1 MGLVPAGGAGEG
13 KLREGKSA
21 FVRMVAVSLGP
32 KGRLQVGMGGRC
44 ITGQRP
50 GLQPVCSCEM
60 WAERRKALEQAIS
73 GVGEHLEEKAGMGA
87 AGPRTRLSH
96 GSSRGLVSP
105 AAGMAW
111 EPQPHLQSLSWPF
124 SGPLASLCCSP
135 GAFSALGAPRPGWHN
150 SWGRQRGSPPPP
162 HTQSHP
168 VGVRGRRVLR
178 PGMPHQLH
186 VLAVMGA
193 GAGLSEGPQVKNSL
207 ALMARSPTP
216 ASTQH
221 LLGTP
226 PACAQGAPR
235 IVRTPPRMSTC
246 LSLGCLFSWSQV
258 AASFCLSIHS
268 SAHPSTHQASHAVNT
283 SSALSVLWGCVW
295 RGAGHWEGG
304 PQPCAVTSATEEES
318 KPPEGSGSGDPTWS
332 RVGAHVKGRRARMP
346 ASPTDGGRTQR
357 EAPTY
362 SFHTHLL
369 GTYWAPHVE
378 TEAGECHSVHGGPA
392 ITRWAAN
399 KHPTKGRGG
408 GCRRSRPRWGG
419 RVPGGGET
427 LEAGAAGRRTGFSP
441 PCPVAATGRRSGGG
455 LRGGAAD
462 DVVGPAFPTPH
473 ALPPDH
479 TACGRSSPQ
488 SLQESLRPTL

>member
-1 MGLVPAGGAGEG
+1 MAGVLQDRGQGCSQCAAVRCGLKGE
-13 KLREGKSA
+13 KPWSRRSR
-21 FVRMVAVSLGP
+21 VLGSTW
-32 KGRLQVGMGGRC
+32 K
-44 ITGQRP
+44 
-50 GLQPVCSCEM
+50 
-60 WAERRKALEQAIS
+60 RRQ
-73 GVGEHLEEKAGMGA
+73 G
-87 AGPRTRLSH
+87 
-96 GSSRGLVSP
+96 
-105 AAGMAW
+105 
-111 EPQPHLQSLSWPF
+111 
-124 SGPLASLCCSP
+124 
-135 GAFSALGAPRPGWHN
+135 
-150 SWGRQRGSPPPP
+150 WGRQGRGPVSHTVPVEDWFPQLRAWPGSHSLICSPSLGLSQGPWPACAAPREPFLLWGHPGLAGTTPGAGRGAPPPAP

-455 LRGGAAD
+455 GLRGGAAD